1 MKLTMKRTFV
11 FSCLQYIVVLLAFL
25 PVAHAEAAK
34 TFDVWE
40 FAVDGNTLLD
50 DATVQRSLTPYLGEQ
65 RRIED
70 IEQARATLESVYRD
84 HGYAT
89 VLVNIPEQNVDEA
102 LVRLQVI
109 EGKVGRFHVTGSRY
123 FALDATREA
132 MVSVSPGAV
141 PRSDDLQAQFVAL
154 NRLSADRVAT
164 PLMRPGKVPGTVDFE
179 VRVKDSL
186 PLHGAVELND
196 NRNENGARVR
206 SSVSLRYDNLWQRAH
221 SLGFQYQTTPQQP
234 EQMQVLSGTYIWRR
248 ISSPDVLALYGV
260 KSDSKSAAVGDINV
274 IGRGTI
280 AGARYVIPVMTMTN
294 AHTFSL
300 GADYKDFAQNI
311 ELAGADT
318 LNTPISYS
326 VFSLAYG
333 GNFRWNDTDSSRL
346 DISSNFGI
354 RGLGNSEEEFATKRF
369 RATPNFFYLRG
380 GLQHTLTSFLG
391 LQWSGS
397 VDGQLTGS
405 GLTPIRPV
413 SVVSVDENTGQ
424 PSLVET
430 SGGMPLISNEQY
442 AAGGADSVRGYYSS
456 QVMGDHGVRGSLELR
471 TPNWAPAV
479 GYGLSNLQIL
489 TFAEGARLWVQE
501 ALGGQQY
508 KFFIASVG
516 GGMRV
521 SAWRGFSANLD
532 VAVPLRDYGSVNAN
546 QPRIHFKTEYS
557 F

>member
-1 MKLTMKRTFV
+1 MKQIGRL
-11 FSCLQYIVVLLAFL
+11 LLLLAWSSF
-25 PVAHAEAAK
+25 AHGEAEK

-40 FAVDGNTLLD
+40 FAVDGNTLLEE
-50 DATVQRSLTPYLGEQ
+50 ATVQRSLTPYLGEQ

-70 IEQARATLESVYRD
+70 IEQARATLESVYRN

-109 EGKVGRFHVTGSRY
+109 EGKIGRFHVTGSRY
-123 FALDATREA
+123 FTLDATREA
-132 MVSVSPGAV
+132 MASVAPGAV
-141 PRSDDLQAQFVAL
+141 PRSDDMQAQFVSL
-154 NRLSADRVAT
+154 NRLSADRSAT
-164 PLMRPGKVPGTVDFE
+164 PLMRPGRVPGTVDFE
-179 VRVKDSL
+179 VKVKDTL
-186 PLHGAVELND
+186 PLHGAVEMND
-196 NRNENGARVR
+196 NNNENGVRLR

-221 SLGFQYQTTPQQP
+221 SLGFQYQTTPQYA

-248 ISSPDVLALYGV
+248 MSSPDVLALYGV

-280 AGARYVIPVMTMTN
+280 AGARYVIPVMTTTN

-318 LNTPISYS
+318 LNTPIAYS
-326 VFSLAYG
+326 VLSLAYG
-333 GNFRWNDTDSSRL
+333 GNFRWNNTDASRL
-346 DISSNFGI
+346 DFSSNFGI

-380 GLQHTLTSFLG
+380 GVQHTLTSFLG

-405 GLTPIRPV
+405 GLTPIKPV
-413 SVVSVDENTGQ
+413 SIVSVDENTGQ
-424 PSLVET
+424 PLLVET
-430 SGGMPLISNEQY
+430 SGGMPLISNEQF

-456 QVMGDHGVRGSLELR
+456 QVMGDHGLRASVELR
-471 TPNWAPAV
+471 TPNFAPLL
-479 GYGLSNLQIL
+479 GYGLNNLQL
-489 TFAEGARLWVQE
+489 LGFGEGARLWVQE

-508 KFFIASVG
+508 KFFIASAG
-516 GGMRV
+516 GGLRL
-521 SAWRGFSANLD
+521 SAWHGFAANLD
-532 VAVPLRDYGSVNAN
+532 VALPLRDYGSVIAF
-546 QPRIHFKTEYS
+546 QPRVHFKTEVS